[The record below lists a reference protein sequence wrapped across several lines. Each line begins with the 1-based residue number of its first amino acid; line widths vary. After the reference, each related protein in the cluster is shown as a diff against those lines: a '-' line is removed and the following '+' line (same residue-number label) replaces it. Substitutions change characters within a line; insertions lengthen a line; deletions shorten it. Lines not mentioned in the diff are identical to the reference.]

1 MSQAIVST
9 VRQFL
14 EEYIRVEKFENDE
27 NIFAKKYVNSLFAM
41 QLILFIEKSFGVKVE
56 NEDLDIDNFSS
67 VNAITDFV
75 SSKSPA

>member
-1 MSQAIVST
+1 MSQAIVNT

-56 NEDLDIDNFSS
+56 NEDLDINNFSS

-75 SSKSPA
+75 SSKSLA

>member
-1 MSQAIVST
+1 MSQAIVNT

-41 QLILFIEKSFGVKVE
+41 QLILFIEKSFGIKVE

-75 SSKSPA
+75 SSKSTV